1 VTDIQVSIIT
11 GEPSPS
17 QARAWAALWQ
27 RLLAPAPDLTP
38 LPADEAPR
46 PHGGGGDDV

>member
-1 VTDIQVSIIT
+1 VTDIQVSIMT

-27 RLLAPAPDLTP
+27 RLLAPAPDPTP
-38 LPADEAPR
+38 LPADEAPQ
-46 PHGGGGDDV
+46 PHGGGSDDA

>member
-1 VTDIQVSIIT
+1 MDVQVSIIT
-11 GEPSPS
+11 GEPTPV

-27 RLLAPAPDLTP
+27 RLLAPVPDLTP

-46 PHGGGGDDV
+46 SHGGGSDDV

>member
-1 VTDIQVSIIT
+1 VTDIQVCIICEQPT
-11 GEPSPS
+11 PA

-27 RLLAPAPDLTP
+27 RLLAPAPDPTP

-46 PHGGGGDDV
+46 PCCEGGDDV